1 MKNLQLAAWQNSRHE
16 KYQVTAWQRRE
27 MELLTEA
34 NNAKIAAKET
44 QAFYE
49 EENRWLL
56 DAIMVILIAA
66 VLLVSLSSGLV
77 ICLV

>member
-16 KYQVTAWQRRE
+16 KYQEHAQKERE
-27 MELLTEA
+27 LRLMDVALRSAAMAEDTEA
-34 NNAKIAAKET
+34 YY
-44 QAFYE
+44 Q

-56 DAIMVILIAA
+56 DAIAVILITA